1 MIYSNSSPFV
11 VFVYLNWAYC
21 HKLISCY
28 IKWLLCFTFYPVL
41 FFKNKLITEIWK
53 NAKKKSIFSSKMQWS
68 IRIKRTSTWKMT
80 ICVSKYTLKR
90 FSELWNEA
98 EVVFRLI
105 KSQSRF
111 CSEFLK
117 KYTSLK
123 VLWRNYKE
131 EWLFPKTPINK
142 QIPALFQ
149 TPFSSTDWGRLK
161 HLNSQA
167 VCHSYKDK
175 LVLRLTVNGFGP
187 LINCDRW
194 ELIHNPLCSWPLCAV
209 SGAGYKD
216 SSRKLSHWFY
226 SGKRQTTAPHWPQVL
241 TDNTARALAW

>member
-1 MIYSNSSPFV
+1 MHLKIYFKKLV
-11 VFVYLNWAYC
+11 WA
-21 HKLISCY
+21 L
-28 IKWLLCFTFYPVL
+28 KWSRGSFHINQITKQVL
-41 FFKNKLITEIWK
+41 FR
-53 NAKKKSIFSSKMQWS
+53 IF
-68 IRIKRTSTWKMT
+68 
-80 ICVSKYTLKR
+80 
-90 FSELWNEA
+90 
-98 EVVFRLI
+98 
-105 KSQSRF
+105 
-111 CSEFLK
+111 K

-131 EWLFPKTPINK
+131 ERLFPKNPINK

-149 TPFSSTDWGRLK
+149 THLSSTDWGRLK
-161 HLNSQA
+161 HLNSRA

-187 LINCDRW
+187 LINCDEW

-216 SSRKLSHWFY
+216 SSKKLSHCFY

-241 TDNTARALAW
+241 TEKTARALAW